1 MTAPR
6 RTPDARTRTS
16 TRSAAARQ
24 NWPVLCQRLSRRAR
38 WREPAASA
46 THAVDGIDVLV
57 ANVGGR
63 YRSIGSECTHE
74 GCALHEGGLDA
85 EDGVVTCA
93 CHGSM
98 FDLET
103 GEVVAPPAQEPEPVY
118 RVRVQGDEIQVA
130 KPS

>member
-1 MTAPR
+1 VTEWMTVAKAKDLP
-6 RTPDARTRTS
+6 
-16 TRSAAARQ
+16 
-24 NWPVLCQRLSRRAR
+24 
-38 WREPAASA
+38 EGEMIGA
-46 THAVDGIDVLV
+46 TVDGADVLV
-57 ANVGGR
+57 ANVSGR

-74 GCALHEGGLDA
+74 GCALHEGELDA
-85 EDGVVTCA
+85 EDGVVTCP

-103 GEVVAPPAQEPEPVY
+103 GAVVAPPAQEPEPIY

>member
-1 MTAPR
+1 VVAVTEWITVAKAEDLPEGGMIG
-6 RTPDARTRTS
+6 
-16 TRSAAARQ
+16 
-24 NWPVLCQRLSRRAR
+24 
-38 WREPAASA
+38 A
-46 THAVDGIDVLV
+46 TVNGVDVLV
-57 ANVGGR
+57 ANVSGR

-74 GCALHEGGLDA
+74 GCTLHEGELDP
-85 EDGVVTCA
+85 EDGVVTCP

-118 RVRVQGDEIQVA
+118 QVRAEGHEIQVA